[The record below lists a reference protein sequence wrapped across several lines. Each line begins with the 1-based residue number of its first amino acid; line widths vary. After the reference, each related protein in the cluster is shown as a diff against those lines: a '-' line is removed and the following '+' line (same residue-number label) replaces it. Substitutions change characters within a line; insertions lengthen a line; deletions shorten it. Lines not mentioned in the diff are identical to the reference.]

1 MLEKFKNRK
10 VENLVLLLVL
20 LIITVM
26 LMNSIL
32 KDDEKESQEN
42 KIAGSTLAKE
52 VSSTPIEQKLEDMI
66 GKIDGVGEISILL
79 TYNEEE
85 LEGAVVVASGAR
97 KFQN

>member
-10 VENLVLLLVL
+10 IENLVVLLVL

-26 LMNSIL
+26 LMNTIL
-32 KDDEKESQEN
+32 KDDEKEKQEN
-42 KIAGSTLAKE
+42 KISGSTLAKE
-52 VSSTPIEQKLEDMI
+52 VSSSSIEEKLEDTI

-85 LEGAVVVASGAR
+85 LEGAVVVAKGAR
-97 KFQN
+97 KFKN